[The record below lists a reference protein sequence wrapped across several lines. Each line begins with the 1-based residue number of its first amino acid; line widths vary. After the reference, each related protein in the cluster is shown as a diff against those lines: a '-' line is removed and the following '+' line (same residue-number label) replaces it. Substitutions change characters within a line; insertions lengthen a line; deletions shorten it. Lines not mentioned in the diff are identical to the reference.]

1 MLSKQRIVTS
11 SRDLQALAQTIAQ
24 NGKGAPEIVRI
35 KNANRKSIL
44 PSFSKSTMEPAFI
57 NFSKALKD
65 NTSITALVLENDK
78 INEDG
83 IIALANALEVN
94 KSLKALYIYQ
104 TLTEKAMQA
113 IANAMLTNMTLG
125 TLYMSSLDATYSE
138 IIQTLTKASFE
149 RTYTNEFKRM
159 LVRKYLLDN
168 PNATTLDCSN
178 DNHGEIGQ
186 NEVLYIVNF
195 LKEKDTILQRLSLQN
210 CQISNLGMKLLA
222 NALIV
227 NKTLEKL
234 DVSNNEMGNQ
244 GVASLASALKENQT
258 LTTIDLGSNLI
269 GVVGIEKLANALIVN
284 KSLKNLDV
292 SNNEIGNQGVESL
305 ASALKEN
312 QTLTSLHLGSNLI
325 GDVGIEKLANALIV
339 NESLTNLDV
348 SNNNIGNQGLKV
360 LIDALKQ
367 NQTIT
372 NLNLNDNKSITYT
385 GIDAL
390 VDFSITNTSLAHLYV
405 NKTDFIETFSNIKK
419 IFETSDVVDFTN
431 KSITNVKSSMI
442 ASILM
447 QDKTVIELNLSSNQ
461 IGDDGIEKLAN
472 ALRVN
477 NTLENLDVS
486 NNGIGDKG
494 VESLANALKE
504 NKTLTSIDLGS
515 NQIANDGIEKLANAL
530 IVNKTLTKLDVSN
543 NDIGVVGA
551 GALVEA
557 LPYNDTLKTLILT
570 NNFISS
576 NNYVTAELGTFFDKV
591 KSLQFTTENPAFRKL
606 STSIYN
612 LEKLYN
618 TQQSKQNQVTK
629 QSKQNQQTR
638 GKVFDFME
646 FDFIT
651 IENFLANKTCVF
663 VNDENHIFGAYLH
676 NVTVVT
682 VGSNGK
688 VLKVNNPLK
697 SSIIRVE
704 TTEAPIFYFDPRLI
718 DFIEQGYNIFY
729 FQTGKTRYE
738 GGTIYVEELSVIT
751 KKEKYV
757 KQA

>member
-1 MLSKQRIVTS
+1 MLSKQRILTS
-11 SRDLQALAQTIAQ
+11 SRDLQTLAQTIAQ

-44 PSFSKSTMEPAFI
+44 PNFSKSTMEPAFI

-65 NTSITALVLENDK
+65 NTSITALFLENDK
-78 INEDG
+78 ITEDG
-83 IIALANALEVN
+83 IIALANALEGN
-94 KSLKALYIYQ
+94 KSVKALYIYQ

-113 IANAMLTNMTLG
+113 IANAMLTNMTLR

-159 LVRKYLLDN
+159 FVKKYLLDN
-168 PNATTLDCSN
+168 SNATTLDCSN

-186 NEVLYIVNF
+186 NEVAYIANF
-195 LKEKDTILQRLSLQN
+195 LKEKDTILQRLYLQN
-210 CQISNLGMKLLA
+210 CAIQNPGMRTLA

-234 DVSNNEMGNQ
+234 DVSNNGIGNQ
-244 GVASLASALKENQT
+244 GVASLA
-258 LTTIDLGSNLI
+258 
-269 GVVGIEKLANALIVN
+269 NALM
-284 KSLKNLDV
+284 
-292 SNNEIGNQGVESL
+292 
-305 ASALKEN
+305 EN

-339 NESLTNLDV
+339 NKSLTHLDV

-360 LIDALKQ
+360 LIDALEQ

-372 NLNLNDNKSITYT
+372 NVNLNDNKSITYT

-390 VDFSITNTSLAHLYV
+390 VNFSMTNTSLAQLYV
-405 NKTDFIETFSNIKK
+405 NKTDFIETFRNIKK
-419 IFETSDVVDFTN
+419 KFETSDVVDLPN
-431 KSITNVKSSMI
+431 KSITNVISSMI

-447 QDKTVIELNLSSNQ
+447 QNKTVTELNLSSNQ

-477 NTLENLDVS
+477 NTLQNLDVS
-486 NNGIGDKG
+486 NNKIGNRG

-504 NKTLTSIDLGS
+504 NKTLKSIDLGS
-515 NQIANDGIEKLANAL
+515 NKIGDIGMEELANAL
-530 IVNKTLTKLDVSN
+530 IVNKSLKNLDVSN
-543 NDIGVVGA
+543 NNIGNQGVESLANALKVNQTLTSIDLGSNKIEVIGA

-570 NNFISS
+570 NNSISS
-576 NNYVTAELGTFFDKV
+576 ENYVTAELGTFFDKV
-591 KSLQFTTENPAFRKL
+591 ESLRFTTENPAFRKL

-618 TQQSKQNQVTK
+618 TQQSKQIQGTK
-629 QSKQNQQTR
+629 QSKQSQQTR
-638 GKVFDFME
+638 GKVYDLLE
-646 FDFIT
+646 LNFIT
-651 IENFLANKTCVF
+651 IENFLANDTYKTYVF
-663 VNDENHIFGAYLH
+663 VNDENHIYGVYLD
-676 NVTVVT
+676 NITVVS
-682 VGSNGK
+682 VGSYGK
-688 VLKVNNPLK
+688 VSNVKNPVQ

-704 TTEAPIFYFDPRLI
+704 TTEAVKFYFDPRLV
-718 DFIEQGYNIFY
+718 DFMKEGYNIFY
-729 FQTGKTRYE
+729 FKTGKTRYE
-738 GGTIYVEELSVIT
+738 GDTIYVEELSVIT